1 MNVTLDISKIQ
12 RKGSSWAIYLL
23 AVTRGERFIVIT
35 TFGLLTII
43 TW

>member
-1 MNVTLDISKIQ
+1 MNVTLDIAKIQ
-12 RKGSSWAIYLL
+12 KGNNSWAIYLL
-23 AVTRGERFIVIT
+23 AFTKGNRFIVIT